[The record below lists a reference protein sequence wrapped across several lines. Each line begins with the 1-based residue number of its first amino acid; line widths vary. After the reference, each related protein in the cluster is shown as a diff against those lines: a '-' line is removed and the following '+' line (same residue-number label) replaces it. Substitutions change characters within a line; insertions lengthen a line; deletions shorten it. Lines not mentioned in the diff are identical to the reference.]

1 MQWGLTKGCPK
12 IVFRVML
19 QIMQLRSSPTTSYR
33 DFLLIVI
40 CATPWSPT
48 GCRQVFGITMGSI
61 FPFIQAITGGSGTAV
76 PNVIRLRAI
85 SVCLVVLIATSTTMP
100 TSWRGI
106 TGAFRAMFMKV
117 TLVMPVILGE
127 KKNDVVVL

>member
-1 MQWGLTKGCPK
+1 M
-12 IVFRVML
+12 MH
-19 QIMQLRSSPTTSYR
+19 
-33 DFLLIVI
+33 
-40 CATPWSPT
+40 
-48 GCRQVFGITMGSI
+48 SI
-61 FPFIQAITGGSGTAV
+61 FRFTRAIIEGSGTVAPSV
-76 PNVIRLRAI
+76 TPLRAI